1 MKTLEELLPSLAADF
16 ANGKPPVCW
25 PTGLPIDFE
34 PGQITLLAGAPG
46 SGKTALAMQLIV
58 DAIRS
63 NDSLRALIVNVEMT
77 PKALNER
84 QAARI
89 AGINLTRLRKRELR
103 ETEREKLPVAVE
115 QLQAIAPR
123 LAFAEEFDIR
133 SIVRDANT
141 HEAGIVCFDYLQ
153 RIQPRT
159 PSDDQRM
166 NLDSLMGDLRRIA
179 SEGACVVGVS
189 AVARQKENTGSGYKE
204 LNLASFRGSS
214 ELEYGAD
221 KAYLLNPRADDR
233 LFVDCVKDRHGEP
246 TGFLLRFHRWCQRFE
261 VSEPPKPSEPTVEI
275 DFNSFL
281 ADDPATTATTTEGA
295 ADV

>member
-1 MKTLEELLPSLAADF
+1 
-16 ANGKPPVCW
+16 
-25 PTGLPIDFE
+25 
-34 PGQITLLAGAPG
+34 
-46 SGKTALAMQLIV
+46 MQLIV
-58 DAIRS
+58 DALRM
-63 NDSLRALIVNVEMT
+63 NDSLRGLVVNIEMSSTAL
-77 PKALNER
+77 LER

-89 AGINLTRLRKRELR
+89 AGINLSRLRKRELR
-103 ETEREKLPVAVE
+103 ETEQEKLPVAVE

-123 LAFAEEFDIR
+123 LAFAEKFDLR
-133 SIVRDANT
+133 SIVFDANT
-141 HEAGIVCFDYLQ
+141 HGAEIVCFDYLQ

-221 KAYLLNPRADDR
+221 KAFLLNPRADDR

-246 TGFLLRFHRWCQRFE
+246 TGFRLKFHRWCQRFE

-275 DFNSFL
+275 DFTSFL